1 MGRLCLSQIKELKLL
16 LKRVL
21 LNFKQL
27 DSENLPAA
35 TLWKRLPAVL
45 HKSVFTNALTSLQI
59 SLVKCFLF
67 CLLFFKRRFFGTQSL
82 QEFRNSYPLTLVTLR
97 SQSHYN
103 S

>member
-21 LNFKQL
+21 SNFKQL
-27 DSENLPAA
+27 DSENLPAE

-67 CLLFFKRRFFGTQSL
+67 CFVFLREGFLAHSLRRSSET
-82 QEFRNSYPLTLVTLR
+82 VTL
-97 SQSHYN
+97 
-103 S
+103 